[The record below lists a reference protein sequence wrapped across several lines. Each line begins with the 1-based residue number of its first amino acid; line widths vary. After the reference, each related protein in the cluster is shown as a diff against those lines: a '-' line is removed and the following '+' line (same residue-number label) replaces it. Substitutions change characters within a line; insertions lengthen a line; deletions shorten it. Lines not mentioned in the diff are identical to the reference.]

1 LLNLPLL
8 ITYINDSNLMRNGIF
23 MLDSDE
29 IVLAKFIN
37 PDSGEGPFILRD
49 C

>member
-1 LLNLPLL
+1 
-8 ITYINDSNLMRNGIF
+8 MRNGTF
-23 MLDSDE
+23 MSDSDE
-29 IVLAKFIN
+29 IVMAKFIN